1 MSSLPRFLL
10 LDWERWL
17 SGCSLGIRLWWLGLE
32 EVGWQEVSPLSP
44 SPHTH
49 HVCGK
54 LGCSSAPS
62 VGYFNRSMRHFRC
75 VLLLFMA
82 LVNKVTSVKSPM
94 HTRPSSREEEEKMGL
109 NILVAV
115 VYWVGSAI
123 LLKNTN
129 RLHWDVITAGGLHTR
144 YYTLWYGFKTAIIL
158 AFGHS
163 DSLSVFNPLPLLNYR
178 LFLQP
183 FAKGLGED
191 TIGKCVLI
199 QLCNSTLMWSF
210 SWVQNTL
217 YSAVKP
223 FFFASS
229 YPKKYLH
236 EMSVTL

>member
-1 MSSLPRFLL
+1 MKSLCGKSSRPIAQLPVLRERANKVLPSASGDRWDKKACECFVSSLPRFLL

-17 SGCSLGIRLWWLGLE
+17 SGCSLGIRLWGPGLE

-62 VGYFNRSMRHFRC
+62 VGYFNRSMWHFRC

-94 HTRPSSREEEEKMGL
+94 HTRPSSREEEEEMGL

-144 YYTLWYGFKTAIIL
+144 YYTL
-158 AFGHS
+158 
-163 DSLSVFNPLPLLNYR
+163 
-178 LFLQP
+178 
-183 FAKGLGED
+183 
-191 TIGKCVLI
+191 
-199 QLCNSTLMWSF
+199 
-210 SWVQNTL
+210 
-217 YSAVKP
+217 
-223 FFFASS
+223 
-229 YPKKYLH
+229 
-236 EMSVTL
+236 